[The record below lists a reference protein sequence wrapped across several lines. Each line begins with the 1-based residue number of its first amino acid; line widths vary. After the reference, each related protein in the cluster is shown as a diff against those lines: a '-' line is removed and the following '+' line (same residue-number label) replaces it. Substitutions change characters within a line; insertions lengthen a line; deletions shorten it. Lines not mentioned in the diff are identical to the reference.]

1 MKRLLVVHRYPVVR
15 YGLIKLIET
24 HLPGVLV
31 AETDTASEGLQRV
44 READWDLIVMGLSFP
59 GRGGV
64 ELLKTIK
71 ELRPNLPVLIFSAH
85 SADMYARRSF
95 SAGAAGYLTKDASR
109 AEVIRAV
116 EKVMSGGRYVSPQVA
131 EALAA
136 DLESRR
142 AHPPHRTLSD
152 REFEVLR
159 LLASGKT
166 VGEIATLLSLS
177 DRTISTYRARLLQ
190 KLAMKNNAQVIRY
203 GIQNQL
209 ID

>member
-15 YGLIKLIET
+15 YGLIKLIEA

-31 AETDTASEGLQRV
+31 AEAGTASEALERV
-44 READWDLIVMGLSFP
+44 READWDLIVTGLSFP

-64 ELLKTIK
+64 ELLKAIK
-71 ELRPNLPVLIFSAH
+71 ALRPRVPVLVFSAH
-85 SADMYARRSF
+85 SAEMYARRSF
-95 SAGAAGYLTKDASR
+95 SAGAAGYLTKDAPWTEVVR
-109 AEVIRAV
+109 AIER
-116 EKVMSGGRYVSPQVA
+116 VMSGGRYVSPQVA
-131 EALAA
+131 ETLAA
-136 DLESRR
+136 DLESQQ
-142 AHPPHRTLSD
+142 AHPPHRALSD

-166 VGEIATLLSLS
+166 IGEIATLLSLS

-190 KLAMKNNAQVIRY
+190 KLAMKNTAQVIRY
-203 GIQNQL
+203 GIQNHL